1 MAQRWEISFAGQI
14 FLFERRQ
21 LDLHSMRWM
30 RTSMKELHIP
40 QPPTIVRF
48 LVFVKPLAR
57 VIHNSHNS
65 YP

>member
-1 MAQRWEISFAGQI
+1 MRQRWEISFAGQI
-14 FLFERRQ
+14 FLFERWQ

-30 RTSMKELHIP
+30 RTSKKGLHIF

-48 LVFVKPLAR
+48 LVIIKPLTG
-57 VIHNSHNS
+57 VVHYNHNS